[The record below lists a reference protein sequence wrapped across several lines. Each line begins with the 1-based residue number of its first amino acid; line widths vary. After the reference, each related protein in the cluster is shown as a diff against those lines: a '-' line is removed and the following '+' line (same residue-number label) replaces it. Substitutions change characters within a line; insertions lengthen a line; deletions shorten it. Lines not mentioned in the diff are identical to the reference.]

1 MNIALFGGSGR
12 TGRELIAQALE
23 QGHDVK
29 ALVRTP
35 EKLGITHARLTVIRG
50 NAENREDVFRTV
62 EGTDAVVM
70 ALGHTKTSNKDI
82 LEKATSHVVAAMH
95 EYGVKR
101 VINLTGATVKVPK
114 DVKQKFVSRFA
125 ETLMKTLA
133 SDLLRDSYTQKGILE
148 ASGLDWTVV
157 RCPRLLEGP
166 KTEQYRTGY
175 FAFKKPMIDRADV
188 AHFMLREIEGRQY
201 VHEYPLIGN

>member
-12 TGRELIAQALE
+12 TGRELITQALE
-23 QGHDVK
+23 QGHTVQ
-29 ALVRTP
+29 ALIRTP

-50 NAENREDVFRTV
+50 NAESREDVFRTV

-95 EYGVKR
+95 EFGVKR

-114 DVKQKFVSRFA
+114 DVKQKFMSRFA

-166 KTEQYRTGY
+166 KTERYRTGY
-175 FAFKKPMIDRADV
+175 FAFDKPMIDRADV
-188 AHFMLREIEGRQY
+188 AHFMLDEIETRQY
-201 VHEYPLIGN
+201 VHDYPLIGN

>member
-12 TGRELIAQALE
+12 TGHELIGQALE
-23 QGHDVK
+23 QGHTVQ
-29 ALVRTP
+29 ALIRTP

-95 EYGVKR
+95 EFGVKR

-114 DVKQKFVSRFA
+114 DVKQKFMSRFA

-157 RCPRLLEGP
+157 RCPRLSEGP

-175 FAFKKPMIDRADV
+175 FAFDKLVIDRADV
-188 AHFMLREIEGRQY
+188 AHFMLDEIETRQY
-201 VHEYPLIGN
+201 VHDYPLIGN